1 MGNLSAILN
10 SEFFFLL
17 AGNGVK
23 KGLIESARTET
34 ADHGLGFRR
43 DHKIGKS
50 LSAQCIDSRT
60 VSGVDFHH
68 RINIKEHP
76 DRLPREPGAA
86 KIFLGLRKFP
96 GPSKCRGCARWR

>member
-1 MGNLSAILN
+1 KPKSSSKALTMPCQKSATLN

-23 KGLIESARTET
+23 KGLTESVRTET
-34 ADHGLGFRR
+34 ADHGLGLRR

-50 LSAQCIDSRT
+50 LSARCIDSRT

-76 DRLPREPGAA
+76 VAFDENRQPQR
-86 KIFLGLRKFP
+86 F
-96 GPSKCRGCARWR
+96 S